1 MVIDQ
6 LQVVNGENATLRI
19 CPNHDAGFPSDLD
32 YAPVCLNGA
41 AIEDNEPAVLLAMRE
56 PIIGQLS
63 KPCRAFVAGTR
74 ARTCRTLRIQVSWRP
89 CCWKWRADHHSPTIG
104 VAGCSPKPATLFTRM
119 RARS

>member
-6 LQVVNGENATLRI
+6 LPVVNGQNATPRI
-19 CPNHDAGFPSDLD
+19 CPNHDAEFPSGLD

-63 KPCRAFVAGTR
+63 KPCRAFVAGTPDLQPLPYV
-74 ARTCRTLRIQVSWRP
+74 CIRP
-89 CCWKWRADHHSPTIG
+89 ECE
-104 VAGCSPKPATLFTRM
+104 VAAVECNVRY
-119 RARS
+119 